1 MNKKE
6 LPERIIGR
14 FWSIIDLSL
23 AIPYST
29 STENLVLLP
38 QSEQYEGGHEWA
50 FTQPS
55 HVASLISYFSNTFSA
70 VNINILGLYKA
81 FWYTG
86 SAFTRYFNHN
96 LIMLVIYA
104 TLDSWQHTNNPVI
117 VYSIIVHVPHFM
129 AMNKFNKGLNPID

>member
-14 FWSIIDLSL
+14 FWSIINLSL

-55 HVASLISYFSNTFSA
+55 HVASLIFYFSNTLSA
-70 VNINILGLYKA
+70 VNINNLGLYKA

-96 LIMLVIYA
+96 
-104 TLDSWQHTNNPVI
+104 HNNVSYI
-117 VYSIIVHVPHFM
+117 RYIRFM
-129 AMNKFNKGLNPID
+129 AAYKQPCDSLFYNCARTTFHGHEQVQQRFESN